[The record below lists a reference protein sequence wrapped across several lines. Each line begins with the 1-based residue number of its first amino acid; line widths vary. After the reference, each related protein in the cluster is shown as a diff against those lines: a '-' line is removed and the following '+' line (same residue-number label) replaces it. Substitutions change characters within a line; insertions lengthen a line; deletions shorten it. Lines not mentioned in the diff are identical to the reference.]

1 MLYYTDNF
9 FLSNCRLNYI
19 VEGWRQL
26 HGKDINPQGIYSKSL
41 IPEAVDNFAFHLDSK
56 FKHLGDATRKKV
68 HEEAMLFFS
77 KGSCRLRNGNSNDAF
92 INPTMMLDPTT
103 PHWNVAP
110 KLSPFDSF
118 LPLTEEELDMS
129 EGEILIRSCQKILTT
144 QITGYRSRLETV
156 KIVFHLEDPM
166 KFFYSDTTNL
176 TFDVIDCSS
185 LSDTVGLLNL
195 IVGSSKKLADT
206 PEAIILTESTNWQ
219 DLTISAVEYVEEAL
233 CSPLSMIPTLYGLK
247 LANHIELG
255 SSLPTFECFL
265 LYSIKLCW
273 KRASPFRNVVPS
285 PSPEMSRWFQELAKK
300 CFLVGEGWTDK
311 FRNENPKKSCGML
324 CYTPLS
330 FSYAVNSMIQRVG
343 GDFLK
348 DIEKLELPSIFR
360 LTWRTFESWK
370 NNEIVMKFSAVLK
383 GSPFQNFLLK
393 RLIELRKTPVLR
405 LMLIPKNEVHCYDQ
419 CVSEIR
425 SQQRPWLKIPN
436 AHVIENFEMDVQKTS
451 DGYISKTVVSF
462 LLVSNHGI
470 ENTHCA
476 VLFELMTGVPIVNS
490 GLVSAMRVTKYDHS
504 FPWNSRVPTVLP
516 HLSAVRMD
524 VNSCNEDPYQYAV
537 EIMIECVGNISGKIP
552 YIIFHR
558 LFIEIANDLFYF
570 FRFKSLHKPMSTL

>member
-1 MLYYTDNF
+1 
-9 FLSNCRLNYI
+9 

-195 IVGSSKKLADT
+195 IV
-206 PEAIILTESTNWQ
+206 
-219 DLTISAVEYVEEAL
+219 
-233 CSPLSMIPTLYGLK
+233 
-247 LANHIELG
+247 
-255 SSLPTFECFL
+255 
-265 LYSIKLCW
+265 
-273 KRASPFRNVVPS
+273 
-285 PSPEMSRWFQELAKK
+285 
-300 CFLVGEGWTDK
+300 
-311 FRNENPKKSCGML
+311 
-324 CYTPLS
+324 
-330 FSYAVNSMIQRVG
+330 
-343 GDFLK
+343 
-348 DIEKLELPSIFR
+348 
-360 LTWRTFESWK
+360 
-370 NNEIVMKFSAVLK
+370 
-383 GSPFQNFLLK
+383 
-393 RLIELRKTPVLR
+393 
-405 LMLIPKNEVHCYDQ
+405 
-419 CVSEIR
+419 
-425 SQQRPWLKIPN
+425 
-436 AHVIENFEMDVQKTS
+436 
-451 DGYISKTVVSF
+451 
-462 LLVSNHGI
+462 
-470 ENTHCA
+470 
-476 VLFELMTGVPIVNS
+476 
-490 GLVSAMRVTKYDHS
+490 
-504 FPWNSRVPTVLP
+504 
-516 HLSAVRMD
+516 
-524 VNSCNEDPYQYAV
+524 
-537 EIMIECVGNISGKIP
+537 
-552 YIIFHR
+552 
-558 LFIEIANDLFYF
+558 
-570 FRFKSLHKPMSTL
+570 